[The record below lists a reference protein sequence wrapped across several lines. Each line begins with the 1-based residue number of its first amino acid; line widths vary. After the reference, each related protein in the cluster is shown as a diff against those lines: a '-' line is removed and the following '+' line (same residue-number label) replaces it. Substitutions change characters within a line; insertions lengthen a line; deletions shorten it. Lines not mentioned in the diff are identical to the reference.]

1 MRRNARHRRGNNT
14 GYSAALHSLT
24 LQSVCFTSYASHAIV
39 SPIPVKVLF
48 LKILIFADT
57 RDVFQIVWSKRG
69 QKLMLTR
76 CILTIIQILLRCN
89 FSELG
94 IFDTIKIWKFI
105 LYIFGEGRRTALA
118 FVPRICASFLP
129 QRPHWFVRYD
139 RLFRADAPEVR

>member
-57 RDVFQIVWSKRG
+57 RDVFQIVWSK
-69 QKLMLTR
+69 T
-76 CILTIIQILLRCN
+76 
-89 FSELG
+89 
-94 IFDTIKIWKFI
+94 W
-105 LYIFGEGRRTALA
+105 
-118 FVPRICASFLP
+118 
-129 QRPHWFVRYD
+129 
-139 RLFRADAPEVR
+139 PEVNVNEMYFDDYSDPIEV